1 MRVREFSPLPAF
13 SMVNAGSGEKLSN
26 NTQDAYRWGLLQKRS
41 QRATAASVVG
51 VFKKHGIDPILV
63 KGIAVARYYPEDQ
76 WRKFTDVDL
85 AVPAADFERAKEVKL
100 IASSGFQPIDL
111 HNELRHLDTVP
122 WADLFENSVVE
133 NIEGTNIRF
142 LREEDHL
149 RVVCVHWL
157 TDGGAHKHRLWDV
170 YWSVQNRSADFD
182 WDRCLNSVAP
192 HRRKWVIYTIGL
204 ANKYLGLT
212 LDGLPF
218 ADEASNL
225 PAWLIRS
232 LEREWA
238 SETRLQ
244 PLHLFKRDPRGLW
257 RQIVKRVPPNAI
269 QATIDM
275 EGSLDATTR
284 IHYQVG
290 DILKRSAQ
298 SIGRLLRPG
307 R

>member
-1 MRVREFSPLPAF
+1 MRVRELSPLPAF
-13 SMVNAGSGEKLSN
+13 SMVNAGSPEILSN
-26 NTQDAYRWGLLQKRS
+26 STEDAYRWGLLQKRS

-51 VFKKHGIDPILV
+51 VFRKNGIEPILI

-100 IASSGFQPIDL
+100 IAASGFQPIDL

-122 WADLFENSVVE
+122 WADLFENSFVE
-133 NIEGTNIRF
+133 NIEGTDIRF

-157 TDGGAHKHRLWDV
+157 TDGGAHKHRLWDI
-170 YWSVQNRSADFD
+170 YWSVQNRSAGFD
-182 WDRCLNSVAP
+182 WDRCLTSVASN
-192 HRRKWVIYTIGL
+192 RRKWVVYAIGL
-204 ANKYLGLT
+204 ANKYFGLN

-218 ADEASNL
+218 ADEASDL

-232 LEREWA
+232 LEREWR
-238 SETRLQ
+238 SDTRLQ
-244 PLHLFKRDPRGLW
+244 PLHLFKRDPLGLLK
-257 RQIVKRVPPNAI
+257 QIAKRVPPNAI

-275 EGSLDATTR
+275 EGSLDASTR
-284 IHYQVG
+284 IHYQLG

-298 SIGRLLRPG
+298 SIGRALRPT